1 MLAWIGI
8 FGSFL
13 PMLFS
18 FLALTHLRATSV
30 GVISTAETVMAF
42 VFGWAWLNE
51 RIDGLQALGGLFVIA
66 GIVLAQTSRVQ
77 KQEKESTNVNN

>member
-1 MLAWIGI
+1 M

-18 FLALTHLRATSV
+18 FLALTHLRATAV

-51 RIDGLQALGGLFVIA
+51 RIDGVQALGGLLVIA

-77 KQEKESTNVNN
+77 QKEKEPTSGNN